1 MCNTTKKDYSV
12 QGTSIPTHL
21 KPLNTTL
28 PIVPVELHN
37 TKKITPAGKEY
48 LCFKINSKSTHAAQ
62 CVKSRI
68 MNKEIDSILYID
80 TFEQQ
85 CVVIK
90 CMLQSPRLANHMKTI
105 DIDQSLLKRSFF
117 EHNVLNNIRKIY
129 QHACKC
135 DDQQNLKDIIYASM
149 V

>member
-12 QGTSIPTHL
+12 RATSIPTHL

-28 PIVPVELHN
+28 PITPVELHN
-37 TKKITPAGKEY
+37 TKKLTPAGKEY

-68 MNKEIDSILYID
+68 LNKDVDSILYID

-85 CVVIK
+85 FVVIK
-90 CMLQSPRLANHMKTI
+90 CMLQSPHLENHMKNI
-105 DIDQSLLKRSFF
+105 DID
-117 EHNVLNNIRKIY
+117 
-129 QHACKC
+129 
-135 DDQQNLKDIIYASM
+135 
-149 V
+149 